1 MNMKEKTAY
10 IKGLMEG
17 IEIDCSKPEG
27 KLIKAL
33 AEVVDSMAS
42 EIETI
47 KENVD
52 ICNDYIEEIDEDLG
66 AVEDI
71 VYEDISDCG
80 CDCDDDDEDCDCCD
94 GDFYCAMCPSCGEKI
109 YFDESCDPSEV
120 VCPSCQS
127 PLISEDD
134 DAEKTEE

>member
-52 ICNDYIEEIDEDLG
+52 ICNDYIEEIDEDLFVFG
-66 AVEDI
+66 VDLSEERFVVFDFDVSRDI
-71 VYEDISDCG
+71 PKFFEISR
-80 CDCDDDDEDCDCCD
+80 
-94 GDFYCAMCPSCGEKI
+94 S
-109 YFDESCDPSEV
+109 
-120 VCPSCQS
+120 
-127 PLISEDD
+127 
-134 DAEKTEE
+134 